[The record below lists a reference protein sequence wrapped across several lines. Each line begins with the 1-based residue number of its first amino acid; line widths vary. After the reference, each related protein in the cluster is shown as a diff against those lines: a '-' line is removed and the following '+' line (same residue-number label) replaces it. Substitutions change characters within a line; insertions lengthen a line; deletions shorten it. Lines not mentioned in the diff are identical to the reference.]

1 MTMRKVFRNPLIAVA
16 LGVLI
21 GAAPLAAMY
30 SVRAANAA
38 NTPPEA
44 LTSSMPGNGVA
55 VQLPDFSTLVK
66 KYSRAVVSIKVVE
79 KAPNPGPQQGEG
91 SPFGP
96 NSPFAPFFRNLPY
109 EHPQPVEGLGS
120 GFIIRPDG
128 LILTNAHVVAG
139 ASKITVE
146 LHNRREYPG
155 KVVGMDKISD
165 IAVVKIPV
173 NNLPT
178 VKLGDSN
185 SLRVGQ
191 WVLAIGMPFGFDY
204 TATAGIVSAKGR
216 VLPNSNKF
224 DYVPFI
230 QTDVPINPGNSG
242 GPLFN
247 MQGQVVGINSE
258 IYSRSGGYMG
268 LSFSIPINVAL
279 HVADQLIATGH
290 VSRGELG
297 ILIQPVNQVTANA
310 FGLPQP
316 EGALV
321 THVNPGS
328 PAQAAGLKSG
338 DVILALNGHK
348 IERMTDLPVR
358 VASLTPGTVV
368 HLTVWRNHAE
378 HQIAAKLG
386 AMGKNGTLTAKNS
399 PGQPGG
405 RLGLVVRPL
414 TRNEQQQND
423 VRGGLEVEGVSGPAL
438 DAGIQPGDIV
448 LSANGQRVSTPDQL
462 NAIVNHAKDGDV
474 ALLVKNGDVTTFVPV
489 QAQ

>member
-16 LGVLI
+16 LGVVI

-44 LTSSMPGNGVA
+44 LTSSMPGSRVA

-79 KAPNPGPQQGEG
+79 KTPNSAPQQGEG
-91 SPFGP
+91 NPFGP
-96 NSPFAPFFRNLPY
+96 DSPFAPFFRNLPY
-109 EHPQPVEGLGS
+109 QQPQPVEGLGS
-120 GFIIRPDG
+120 GFIIRSDG
-128 LILTNAHVVAG
+128 LIITNAHVVAG

-155 KVVGMDKISD
+155 KVVGLDKISD

-178 VKLGDSN
+178 VKLGNSN
-185 SLRVGQ
+185 SLQVGQ

-204 TATAGIVSAKGR
+204 TATAGIVSALGR
-216 VLPNSNKF
+216 VLPNANKF

-268 LSFSIPINVAL
+268 LSFSIPINLAM

-310 FGLPQP
+310 FGLPEP

-321 THVNPGS
+321 AHVNPGS

-338 DVILALNGHK
+338 DVILALDGHK
-348 IERMTDLPVR
+348 IERMSDLPVR
-358 VASLTPGTVV
+358 VASLAPGTVV
-368 HLTVWRNHAE
+368 HLTIWRNHGE
-378 HQIAAKLG
+378 HQITAKLG
-386 AMGKNGTLTAKNS
+386 AMGANGTLTAKNS
-399 PGQPGG
+399 SGQPGG

-423 VRGGLEVEGVSGPAL
+423 VHGGLEVEGVSGPAL

-448 LSANGQRVSTPDQL
+448 LSANGQRVSTPEQL
-462 NAIVNHAKDGDV
+462 NAIVNHAKEGDV
-474 ALLVKNGDVTTFVPV
+474 ALLIKNGDVTTFVPV